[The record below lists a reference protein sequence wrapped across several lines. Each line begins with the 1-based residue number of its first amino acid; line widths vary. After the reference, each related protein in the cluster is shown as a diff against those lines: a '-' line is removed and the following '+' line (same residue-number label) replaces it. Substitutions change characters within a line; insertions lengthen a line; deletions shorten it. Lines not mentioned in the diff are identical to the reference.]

1 MIQVFLEISDVF
13 KFGRYRGLSL
23 SDVLDLN
30 PDYIK
35 WCMYNV
41 SFPFWLS
48 EKVLQEIERVYPSF
62 LITQQF
68 ACRRMIVKS
77 GTNENN
83 NAEMDEV
90 VFNSEFDGDIECV
103 ARKRGDEKY
112 VGTYVQDVMGWS
124 DEEIDDVLDGEPD
137 AYWNID

>member
-1 MIQVFLEISDVF
+1 MIQVFFEISDVF
-13 KFGRYRGLSL
+13 KFGRYKGLSL

-48 EKVLQEIERVYPSF
+48 ENVLQEIERVYPSF
-62 LITQQF
+62 LITKQF
-68 ACRRMIVKS
+68 ACRRRIVKS

-90 VFNSEFDGDIECV
+90 VFNSEFDEDRMCWEEERQYERYG
-103 ARKRGDEKY
+103 
-112 VGTYVQDVMGWS
+112 GTYVQALLS
-124 DEEIDDVLDGEPD
+124 KEITP
-137 AYWNID
+137 